1 MNDFDIKTN
10 HLQPGTIAVLGVPFD
25 GNSSFC
31 RGSALAPL
39 RIRESFYSE
48 SSNLWTENQIDLGA
62 NRAWQFLGNL
72 NLSEGANALGANA
85 FAKIESAVGE
95 LLSRK
100 VRVISLGGDHSIAY
114 PILRA
119 YGKVYPGLNVLQLD
133 AHPDLYDEL
142 NGNRYSHACPFARVM
157 EENIVKRL
165 VQVGIRTMNGH
176 QQEQAQRFGVEVHEM
191 RNDLQLDDLKFD
203 GPVYLSLDMDCLDP
217 AFAPGVSH
225 HEPGGLSTREVL
237 SIIQNLSG
245 NLVGADI
252 VEFNPERDPLGIT
265 GMVAAKLL
273 KEILARMLVE
283 L

>member
-1 MNDFDIKTN
+1 MKNSFLKINDQQR
-10 HLQPGTIAVLGVPFD
+10 HTIAVLGVPFD
-25 GNSSFC
+25 KNSSFR
-31 RGSALAPL
+31 RGSAFAPAC
-39 RIRESFYSE
+39 IQESFYSE
-48 SSNLWTENQIDLGA
+48 SSNLWTENQTDLGA
-62 NRAWQFLGNL
+62 NKAWQFVKNIDFLD
-72 NLSEGANALGANA
+72 GASAIE
-85 FAKIESAVGE
+85 KIEGSVDE
-95 LLSRK
+95 LLSRQ

-119 YGKVYPGLNVLQLD
+119 YAKKYSELNVLQLD

-142 NGNRYSHACPFARVM
+142 NGNRYSHASPFARVM
-157 EENIVKRL
+157 EEKLVKRL

-176 QQEQAQRFGVEVHEM
+176 QREQAQRFGVEVHEM
-191 RNDLQLDDLKFD
+191 IDNFQLETLRFE
-203 GPVYLSLDMDCLDP
+203 GPVYVSFDMDCLDP

-225 HEPGGLSTREVL
+225 HEPGGMSTREVI
-237 SIIQNLSG
+237 SIIQNLEG

-252 VEFNPERDPLGIT
+252 VEFNPERDLLGVT

>member
-1 MNDFDIKTN
+1 MDKSN
-10 HLQPGTIAVLGVPFD
+10 HDCKNIIQPDSIAVLGIPFD
-25 GNSSFC
+25 ENASFLH
-31 RGSALAPL
+31 GPASAPPH
-39 RIRESFYSE
+39 IQKSFYSP
-48 SSNLWTENQIDLGA
+48 SSNLWTENQIDLET
-62 NRAWQFLGNL
+62 NQAWQFAGDLEFIGD
-72 NLSEGANALGANA
+72 EPA
-85 FAKIESAVGE
+85 FRKIESAVDE

-119 YGKVYPGLNVLQLD
+119 YAKAYPGLNVLQLD

-142 NGNRYSHACPFARVM
+142 NGNRHSHACPFARVM
-157 EENIVKRL
+157 EEKLAKRL

-176 QQEQAQRFGVEVHEM
+176 QREQAQRFGVEIHEM
-191 RNDLQLDDLKFD
+191 RDDFQVDNLNFD
-203 GPVYLSLDMDCLDP
+203 GPIYLSLDLDCLDP
-217 AFAPGVSH
+217 AFASGVSH

-237 SIIQNLSG
+237 HIIQNLQG

-252 VEFNPERDPLGIT
+252 VEYNPDRDPLGIT

-273 KEILARMLVE
+273 KEILGRMLAR